1 MYYASVND
9 LYKHIIGT
17 YIVHWQLGHIL
28 TGIKS
33 YSSLAYAHIAKP
45 IGLENLE
52 ELLYRMYFIY
62 CYHLLTIC
70 AIKAFINTWI
80 DSHVKQNSQHSK
92 GGQAK
97 AKGG

>member
-1 MYYASVND
+1 MYYTSVND

-17 YIVHWQLGHIL
+17 YIVHWLLGHIL
-28 TGIKS
+28 TGTKS

-52 ELLYRMYFIY
+52 ELLYRMYDIY
-62 CYHLLTIC
+62 CYHLLRIC

-80 DSHVKQNSQHSK
+80 DSHV
-92 GGQAK
+92 
-97 AKGG
+97 